1 MNPPGMAAL
10 PPTGKTFLV
19 YLIKT
24 DVQGIYELG
33 WGKVLH
39 CMYIRVAKVVAI
51 HNDLLK
57 Q

>member
-33 WGKVLH
+33 WGKVLDTAEKSSFAFR
-39 CMYIRVAKVVAI
+39 CLPQ
-51 HNDLLK
+51 D
-57 Q
+57 